1 MCAVRVIGRCL
12 IVHIMV
18 VMGVFG
24 RETGRLPSSIFP
36 IHIVRTNFI
45 VAPGMSLDR
54 LDHGENFQ
62 WAVRMFDR
70 LGEEGFPEVSD
81 VCVVDRKRRW
91 AQFNA

>member
-1 MCAVRVIGRCL
+1 
-12 IVHIMV
+12 
-18 VMGVFG
+18 MGIIEWE
-24 RETGRLPSSIFP
+24 REGFVNREW
-36 IHIVRTNFI
+36 VRTNFI

-70 LGEEGFPEVSD
+70 LGKEGFPEVSD
-81 VCVVDRKRRW
+81 AYVIDWERRR